1 MTVQDTAPG
10 LDDLLFDVVTV
21 IELSDHD
28 RQAAESRYQKLQP
41 HLERPSSRLR
51 NLLLN
56 NTCLIYAQGS
66 MSIGATIIGGPE
78 NEDRFDVDALV
89 DVPVPSHWSND
100 EALDQLYDSLQGFP
114 DVRKIVRCTRCV
126 QLQFAFMHMDVTM
139 LDPMAEPRPERVG
152 EIFHSP
158 DAGASSR
165 VPSNPYGFSQWFRK
179 NVTYPTQEFLETVK
193 SRRRTMA
200 IDRLPTMMAM
210 DKAEQE
216 KLPPVI
222 PPRVDAQQ
230 VHALKLMKRY
240 VNLRF
245 ERRRLRRPP
254 SIYSTKL
261 AVTCGFEPLGLTAQL
276 ERFAAHMKMEMDKA
290 YAANKGPD
298 ERNPSYEPD
307 RLNDR
312 WPMTQADRKMLA
324 DDMVHLIKKLEEARN
339 SEIKDVVAIFSDL
352 FGERVSK
359 RTLDGFT
366 KRMDQRSGRQTLH
379 YERGTGTII
388 PVASVAAPAVA
399 RAAAE
404 VPRHNFHCEDD
415 SES

>member
-1 MTVQDTAPG
+1 MTFHYSAPG

-28 RQAAESRYQKLQP
+28 RQVADNRYQRLQP

-51 NLLLN
+51 ELLLN

-66 MSIGATIIGGPE
+66 MSIGATIINGAE
-78 NEDRFDVDALV
+78 DEDRFDVDALV
-89 DVPVPSHWSND
+89 DVPIPSRWSHD

-126 QLQFAFMHMDVTM
+126 QMQFAFMHMDVTM
-139 LDPMAEPRPERVG
+139 LNPMAEPRPERIG

-158 DAGASSR
+158 DTGQSSR
-165 VPSNPYGFSQWFRK
+165 VPSNPYGFSQWFRS
-179 NVTYPTQEFLETVK
+179 NVTYPTQAFLDAVK
-193 SRRRTMA
+193 SRRRTIA
-200 IDRLPTMMAM
+200 IDRLPPLMAM

-216 KLPPVI
+216 RLPPVI
-222 PPRVDAQQ
+222 PPRIDAQQ

-240 VNLRF
+240 VNLRY
-245 ERRRLRRPP
+245 ERRRMRRPP
-254 SIYSTKL
+254 SIYFTKL
-261 AVTCGFEPLGLTAQL
+261 SVTCGYEPLGLTAQL
-276 ERFAAHMKMEMDKA
+276 ERFAAHVKMEMDRA
-290 YAANKGPD
+290 HAANQGPD
-298 ERNPSYEPD
+298 ERNPSYELD

-312 WPMTQADRKMLA
+312 WPTTQADRKMLA
-324 DDMVHLIKKLEEARN
+324 DDMVHLIQKLKQARN

-359 RTLDGFT
+359 QTLDAFT
-366 KRMDQRSGRQTLH
+366 KRVDQRSGRQTLR

-388 PVASVAAPAVA
+388 PAASVSAPAVA
-399 RAAAE
+399 RSAE
-404 VPRHNFHCEDD
+404 VPRHNFHCDD
-415 SES
+415 DEG

>member
-1 MTVQDTAPG
+1 M
-10 LDDLLFDVVTV
+10 
-21 IELSDHD
+21 
-28 RQAAESRYQKLQP
+28 
-41 HLERPSSRLR
+41 
-51 NLLLN
+51 N
-56 NTCLIYAQGS
+56 
-66 MSIGATIIGGPE
+66 
-78 NEDRFDVDALV
+78 
-89 DVPVPSHWSND
+89 
-100 EALDQLYDSLQGFP
+100 SLQGFP

-126 QLQFAFMHMDVTM
+126 QMQFAFMHMDVTM
-139 LDPMAEPRPERVG
+139 LDPIAEPRPERVG

-158 DAGASSR
+158 ATGTSYR

-179 NVTYPTQEFLETVK
+179 NVTYPTQEFLEAVN
-193 SRRRTMA
+193 SRRQTMA
-200 IDRLPTMMAM
+200 IDRLPEMMAM

-230 VHALKLMKRY
+230 VHALKLMKRFL
-240 VNLRF
+240 NLRY

-261 AVTCGFEPLGLTAQL
+261 SVTCGYEPLGLTAQL
-276 ERFAAHMKMEMDKA
+276 ERLATHMKIEMDKA

-298 ERNPSYEPD
+298 ERNPSYQLD

-312 WPMTQADRKMLA
+312 WPTTQAERKMLA
-324 DDMVHLIKKLEEARN
+324 DDLAYLIEKLEEARI

-352 FGERVSK
+352 FGERVGT
-359 RTLDGFT
+359 RTLDAFT
-366 KRMDQRSGRQTLH
+366 KRMDQRSGRQTLR

-388 PVASVAAPAVA
+388 PVASMATPAVA

-415 SES
+415 DET

>member
-1 MTVQDTAPG
+1 MNFQYSAPA

-28 RQAAESRYQKLQP
+28 REVADNRYRRLKP

-51 NLLLN
+51 DLLLN

-66 MSIGATIIGGPE
+66 MSIGATIISGAE

-89 DVPVPSHWSND
+89 DVPVPVYWSND

-126 QLQFAFMHMDVTM
+126 QMQFAFMHMDVTM
-139 LDPMAEPRPERVG
+139 LDPMAEPRPERIG

-158 DAGASSR
+158 DEGKSYR
-165 VPSNPYGFSQWFRK
+165 VPSNPYGFGQWFRR
-179 NVTYPTQEFLETVK
+179 NVEYPTQDFLNAVR

-200 IDRLPTMMAM
+200 IDRLPPMMAM

-240 VNLRF
+240 LNLRY
-245 ERRRLRRPP
+245 ERRRMRRPP
-254 SIYSTKL
+254 SIYFTKL
-261 AVTCGFEPLGLTAQL
+261 AITCGYEPLGLTAQI
-276 ERFAAHMKMEMDKA
+276 ERFAAHVKIEMDMA
-290 YAANKGPD
+290 YAANQGPD
-298 ERNPSYEPD
+298 ERNPTFEFD

-312 WPMTQADRKMLA
+312 WPTTQADRKMLA
-324 DDMVHLIKKLEEARN
+324 EDMVHLIKELEKARH
-339 SEIKDVVAIFSDL
+339 SEIKDVVTIFADL
-352 FGERVSK
+352 FGERVSQ
-359 RTLDGFT
+359 RTLDAFT
-366 KRMDQRSGRQTLH
+366 KRVDQRSGRQSLRF
-379 YERGTGTII
+379 ERGTGTII
-388 PVASVAAPAVA
+388 PATAVAAPAVA
-399 RAAAE
+399 RSAAE
-404 VPRHNFHCEDD
+404 VPRHNFHGEDD
-415 SES
+415 SET